1 MRILMSLS
9 SLLKKTAKLK
19 KTKLRENIKSLNI
32 MNIDNRIELESCVD
46 KLASIFK
53 NIWSNYTK
61 TKRVTKVL
69 KK

>member
-1 MRILMSLS
+1 MSLS

>member
-1 MRILMSLS
+1 MSSS
-9 SLLKKTAKLK
+9 SLLKKITKLK

-32 MNIDNRIELESCVD
+32 MNINNRIELESCID

-61 TKRVTKVL
+61 TKRVTKYL
-69 KK
+69 KKW